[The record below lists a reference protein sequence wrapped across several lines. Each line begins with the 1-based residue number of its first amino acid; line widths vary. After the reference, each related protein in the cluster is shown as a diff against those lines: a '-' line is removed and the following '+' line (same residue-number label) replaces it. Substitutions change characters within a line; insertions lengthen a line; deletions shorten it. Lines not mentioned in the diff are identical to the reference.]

1 MSKTST
7 RRTSRLTTPVMIT
20 FGVVAALLLGLT
32 ITSVVKAM
40 TRGDDPVTVNE
51 VLTGQSMEVN
61 RTTGLDVIRFQSVR
75 SPLPP
80 DENVED
86 TLDTCM
92 SAQAREHLESL
103 AGEGTS
109 LDVEIEAYANAPN
122 GELWAEIYSGGDDL
136 ALQMVE
142 GGYAVVDPESVANP
156 QKLDELLA
164 AQENARHN
172 GVGIFSQEADCTLPS
187 QVQPVLEMLEDLPS
201 SPTANDVTELTAYL
215 GEMNRIRSNA
225 QQAVAMLSAIPDTE
239 NDDSVAALAWGD
251 AKQEYINTIETRLED
266 LRGLIEDAQDKRA
279 DLQGSDAPER
289 EPEPESESEDSDE
302 NASPEPEPEPT
313 EPPAEEQTATEPAP
327 EQDPVEQ
334 TTVEPAADVPDN
346 VETNDVETI
355 DVETE
360 DVPVTQPTSED
371 TAQPQSQVESSDPQ
385 LGTAQ

>member
-20 FGVVAALLLGLT
+20 FVVVAVLLLGLT
-32 ITSVVKAM
+32 VTSVVKAM

-80 DENVED
+80 DEDVED

-92 SAQAREHLESL
+92 SAQAREHLDSL

-142 GGYAVVDPESVANP
+142 AGFAVVDPESVDDP
-156 QKLDELLA
+156 QQLDGLLA
-164 AQENARHN
+164 AQEKARHD
-172 GVGIFSQEADCTLPS
+172 GVGIFSQDADCTLPS
-187 QVQPVLEMLEDLPS
+187 QVQPVLDMLEDLPS

-215 GEMNRIRSNA
+215 GEMNRIRSDA
-225 QQAVAMLSAIPDTE
+225 QQAIAMLSAIPDTD

-251 AKQEYINTIETRLED
+251 AKQDYIDTIETHLED
-266 LRGLIEDAQDKRA
+266 IRGLIEDAQDKRA

-289 EPEPESESEDSDE
+289 EPEPEPESDAEE
-302 NASPEPEPEPT
+302 NPSPEPEPEPT
-313 EPPAEEQTATEPAP
+313 EAPAEEQTATEPEQPAP
-327 EQDPVEQ
+327 DQTPVEQ
-334 TTVEPAADVPDN
+334 AAVEPAVDEPEALSVS
-346 VETNDVETI
+346 
-355 DVETE
+355 
-360 DVPVTQPTSED
+360 QPTPEDPAQPEGQVRSTDQELD
-371 TAQPQSQVESSDPQ
+371 TAQ
-385 LGTAQ
+385 